1 MCICG
6 GSSSGRQAPVACG
19 IVRFVGC
26 TQREGGSPRRSACGR
41 GPCSSRVGAARV
53 SSTLWCGCRRAGA
66 SAFGSPRISSTNT
79 GAGSCARRREASS
92 ARRTILTA
100 RPDALAPLRRW
111 GRSWGTGGR
120 SGLVARRMDCSL
132 GDGIGWRC
140 PRGPRAGRNGARHA
154 DPSDTAPAAAGLSQ
168 GREHVPGRSLASSRR
183 PGQGAW
189 LANCASTTWLI
200 GIGVW

>member
-1 MCICG
+1 MRICG
-6 GSSSGRQAPVACG
+6 GSSSGRQASGACG

-41 GPCSSRVGAARV
+41 GPCSSRVGAARA
-53 SSTLWCGCRRAGA
+53 SSTLWCGCRRADA
-66 SAFGSPRISSTNT
+66 SAFGSPRISSTNI
-79 GAGSCARRREASS
+79 GPASCARRREASS

-100 RPDALAPLRRW
+100 RPDALAPLRR
-111 GRSWGTGGR
+111 GGVHGALESEAASWRVAWTARWAMGSVGDV
-120 SGLVARRMDCSL
+120 LVVLEQVRTVQ
-132 GDGIGWRC
+132 G
-140 PRGPRAGRNGARHA
+140 A
-154 DPSDTAPAAAGLSQ
+154 DPSDAAPAPSGLSP